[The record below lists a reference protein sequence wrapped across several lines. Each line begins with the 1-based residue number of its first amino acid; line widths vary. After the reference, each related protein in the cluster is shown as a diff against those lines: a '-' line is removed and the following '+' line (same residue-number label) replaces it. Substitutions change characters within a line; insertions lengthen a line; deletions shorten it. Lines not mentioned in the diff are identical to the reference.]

1 MWYCSIKIQYIRI
14 IPIPILGL
22 RSLQARSLRR
32 EMRCWTL
39 KMHHICIETRNPI
52 YLVMGT
58 VSIQTGWALAYPK
71 NGTIKF
77 QYNRIIPIPILG
89 LRSLQARSLRRE
101 MRCWTLKMH
110 HICIETRNPIYLVMG
125 TVSIQTGWAL
135 AYPKNFSI

>member
-1 MWYCSIKIQYIRI
+1 MYTRIGISPKMQVPKSNSQTQTCLVGCAQYKILSQFLPSLWYCSIKIQYIRI

-58 VSIQTGWALAYPK
+58 VSIQTGWALAYPQ
-71 NGTIKF
+71 NGGKRPF
-77 QYNRIIPIPILG
+77 LV
-89 LRSLQARSLRRE
+89 SDAR
-101 MRCWTLKMH
+101 
-110 HICIETRNPIYLVMG
+110 Y
-125 TVSIQTGWAL
+125 
-135 AYPKNFSI
+135 

>member
-71 NGTIKF
+71 NGGKHLVVSDAFSKTNLTILMATQF
-77 QYNRIIPIPILG
+77 LNCNAILV
-89 LRSLQARSLRRE
+89 LTNTIMTRE
-101 MRCWTLKMH
+101 AAMYAEDEVQRLTK
-110 HICIETRNPIYLVMG
+110 
-125 TVSIQTGWAL
+125 
-135 AYPKNFSI
+135 

>member
-1 MWYCSIKIQYIRI
+1 MSGCLDILIPGFLKIKFGYLDVLPWSHCLPSMWYCSIKIQYIRI

-71 NGTIKF
+71 NGGKHPFLITDAFSK
-77 QYNRIIPIPILG
+77 
-89 LRSLQARSLRRE
+89 
-101 MRCWTLKMH
+101 
-110 HICIETRNPIYLVMG
+110 
-125 TVSIQTGWAL
+125 AL
-135 AYPKNFSI
+135 IDLN